1 MAPTT
6 KPPVFEPPAPAPVD
20 VTKTPEFQAA
30 LEAAL
35 LASRAE
41 MQKMVADTIAA
52 TVKTAVPAP
61 AGGEQMNVIEVINNL
76 AMAIAQMNDMNA
88 PSSAPVRI
96 PPEIM
101 HRREQAREEMV
112 DLLMKLKAKNIL
124 PRYRAV
130 SKLWLNER
138 VVDPFVMDPATK
150 RPKPIEFGW
159 DGEPSDAMRPAD
171 AYAEQ
176 VYALFKETRA
186 GGGKV
191 LRGDKRYWMTPNGLV
206 VEGDPPPG
214 TRTVQANYSSENNA
228 LDVVKGGVTP
238 DAEFIN
244 VLGTVAPPAMNHLAR
259 A

>member
-1 MAPTT
+1 MAPSTR
-6 KPPVFEPPAPAPVD
+6 PPEFVPPAPVAPVA
-20 VTKTPEFQAA
+20 VTDTPEFKAA

-41 MQKMVADTIAA
+41 MQKMVAETIAA
-52 TVKTAVPAP
+52 TVKTAAP
-61 AGGEQMNVIEVINNL
+61 AGDPMNVTEVINNL

-88 PSSAPVRI
+88 PSSAPIRI

-101 HRREQAREEMV
+101 HKREQAREEMV
-112 DLLMKLKAKNIL
+112 DLLAKLKAEKIL

-138 VVDPFVMDPATK
+138 VVDPFVMDPGTK
-150 RPKPIEFGW
+150 RPKPVEFGW

-171 AYAEQ
+171 HYAEQ
-176 VYALFKETRA
+176 VYSLFKETRA

-191 LRGDKRYWMTPNGLV
+191 LKGDKRYWMTKNGLV
-206 VEGDPPPG
+206 VEGDPPPS
-214 TRTVQANYSSENNA
+214 TRTVKAQYTAESGSF
-228 LDVVKGGVTP
+228 DVIEGSVNP

-244 VLGTVAPPAMNHLAR
+244 VLGTVAAPAMNHLAR